1 MIRPIHIDLTGLT
14 RSVLKAAR
22 ELHRASLLRTAHA
35 FDAQAALAAIKHEQ
49 QAKVLRE
56 ARCEYHARSDAAEE
70 AAARANSV
78 WAATR
83 AEIAFL

>member
-22 ELHRASLLRTAHA
+22 ELHRASLLRTARA
-35 FDAQAALAAIKHEQ
+35 FDAKAKIAATQQEQ

-56 ARCEYHARSDAAEE
+56 ARREYHARY
-70 AAARANSV
+70 AAAKQAADRANSV
-78 WAATR
+78 WAETR
-83 AEIAFL
+83 AEITFL